1 MGRRITILALG
12 SRGDVQPYVT
22 LGLGLRRAGDQV
34 RIATFSAFA
43 PLVRAAG
50 LEFFAL
56 PGDAA
61 ALLRSAAQND
71 RLLGRNPFEAI
82 RTLARS
88 YGTLARD
95 LPDALETLADTDL
108 ILNQIPSFL
117 FGGDL
122 AEHLGVPWAV
132 VAVIPMMRTRYRPL
146 VGFPLAPRWMPGY
159 NQLTYRFGEQIGW
172 QLFRGAVNRLRKR
185 WRLAALPFRG
195 GIDDLYRQR
204 VPFICGFSAHVVP
217 RPPDWGAHIHLTG
230 WWRPEDQ
237 DWEPSEALR
246 NFLSA
251 GPPPVF
257 IGFGSMPV
265 ADPARVTALIVEA
278 MHQSGMR
285 AILHAGWAGLGGSLP
300 PEILAI
306 DYAPYGWLFPR
317 MAGIVHHGGSGT
329 TGFALQSGVPSLV
342 VPFAFDQP
350 FWGERTA
357 ALGAGPPPL
366 PYHELDAGRLAAAL
380 RRMVDDPALHAGA
393 ATLGGKLQAE
403 DGIARAVALIERL

>member
-22 LGLGLRRAGDQV
+22 LGLGLRRAGHQV

-43 PLVRAAG
+43 PLVRSAG

-56 PGDAA
+56 PGDAE
-61 ALLRSAAQND
+61 ALLRSAAQGD
-71 RLLGRNPFEAI
+71 RLFGRNPFEGI
-82 RTLARS
+82 RALARS
-88 YGTLARD
+88 YGALSRD
-95 LPDALETLADTDL
+95 LPDALEPLADTDL

-132 VAVIPMMRTRYRPL
+132 VAVIPIMRTRYRPL

-172 QLFRGAVNRLRKR
+172 QLFRAAVNRLRKR
-185 WRLAALPFRG
+185 WGLAVLPLRG
-195 GIDDLYRQR
+195 GIDDMYRQC

-230 WWRPEDQ
+230 WWRPEDP

-246 NFLSA
+246 GFLSA
-251 GPPPVF
+251 GPPPIF

-265 ADPARVTALIVEA
+265 ADPARVTTLIVEA
-278 MHQSGMR
+278 IRQSGLR

-300 PEILAI
+300 PEIFAI
-306 DYAPYGWLFPR
+306 DYVPYGWLFPR

-342 VPFAFDQP
+342 VPFGFDQP

-380 RRMVDDPALHAGA
+380 GRMVDDPALHAGA

>member
-22 LGLGLRRAGDQV
+22 LGLGLRRAGNQV
-34 RIATFSAFA
+34 RVATFNAFA
-43 PLVRAAG
+43 PLVHSAG

-61 ALLRSAAQND
+61 ALLRGAAQND

-88 YGTLARD
+88 YGTLARE
-95 LPDALETLADTDL
+95 LPAALETLADTDL
-108 ILNQIPSFL
+108 ILNQLPAFL

-132 VAVIPMMRTRYRPL
+132 AAVIPIMRTRYRPL
-146 VGFPLAPRWMPGY
+146 VGFPLAPRWLPGY
-159 NQLTYRFGEQIGW
+159 NQFTYRCGEQVGW
-172 QLFRGAVNRLRKR
+172 QLFRAAVNRLRKR
-185 WRLAALPFRG
+185 WGLAALPLQG
-195 GIDDLYRQR
+195 NADDIYRRR
-204 VPFICGFSAHVVP
+204 VPFICGFSAHIVP
-217 RPPDWGAHIHLTG
+217 RPPDWDAHIHLTG
-230 WWRPEDQ
+230 WWCPEDPA
-237 DWEPSEALR
+237 WEPSDALR
-246 NFLSA
+246 RFLAA

-257 IGFGSMPV
+257 VGFGSMPV
-265 ADPARVTALIVEA
+265 ADPARVTALVVA
-278 MHQSGMR
+278 AVRQSGVR

-300 PEILAI
+300 PDIHQI

-329 TGFALQSGVPSLV
+329 TGFALQSGTPSLV

-366 PYHELDAGRLAAAL
+366 PYQELDAGRLAAAL
-380 RRMVDDPALHAGA
+380 RRMVDDPALRAGA
-393 ATLGGKLQAE
+393 AAISRRLQAE
-403 DGIARAVALIERL
+403 NGIERAVALIERI